1 MEEHVGKTIED
12 NGKWMKTAGKTMKKK
27 GGQEPPPKNNLNSA
41 PIWMRDDLD
50 FRGFKR
56 GCIFNLAEHPC
67 KIQICTL
74 QRNKP
79 FKGFRSQVSR
89 KSEWRPLRSRLVLN
103 PNCFSIVVLVHHG
116 CQSLC
121 NICAIFVR
129 FSRQQGVAD
138 VDPQTNPS
146 SAFPSLFRVTWS
158 QHIVEHVQQI
168 IVHVFVPGDEIRC
181 I

>member
-1 MEEHVGKTIED
+1 MEETRWKTIED

-27 GGQEPPPKNNLNSA
+27 GGQEPPPKKTILI
-41 PIWMRDDLD
+41 PRPFEMRDDLD

-56 GCIFNLAEHPC
+56 GCIFNLVEHPC
-67 KIQICTL
+67 KKKSNLHFAEEQTIQGISIT
-74 QRNKP
+74 
-79 FKGFRSQVSR
+79 GSR

-129 FSRQQGVAD
+129 FPDSKGL
-138 VDPQTNPS
+138 PMLTPK
-146 SAFPSLFRVTWS
+146 
-158 QHIVEHVQQI
+158 QI
-168 IVHVFVPGDEIRC
+168 QVVPFHLCSE
-181 I
+181 